1 LGRILFFL
9 WGFILSFL
17 KMLLG
22 STIICAIV
30 GFFFFPALYVLVPL
44 CLIATVV
51 EAFKGGVERAGDYLY
66 DKKQRKHIKKLK
78 KAFSEDELYEFD
90 NAWKQMSR
98 N

>member
-1 LGRILFFL
+1 
-9 WGFILSFL
+9 
-17 KMLLG
+17 MLLG
-22 STIICAIV
+22 SAIICAIV
-30 GFFFFPALYVLVPL
+30 GFFFVPALYVLVPI

-66 DKKQRKHIKKLK
+66 DKKQRKQRRKGQKHIKKLK